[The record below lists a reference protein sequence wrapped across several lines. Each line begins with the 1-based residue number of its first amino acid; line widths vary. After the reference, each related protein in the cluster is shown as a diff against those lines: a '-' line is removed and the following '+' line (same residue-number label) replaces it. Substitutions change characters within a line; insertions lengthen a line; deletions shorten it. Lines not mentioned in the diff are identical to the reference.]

1 MHVQLRK
8 PFFPEESI
16 YRIQKQIK
24 KVLNNGQLTLGKNV
38 LQFEKNFADYFSMK
52 YAVAVSSATA
62 GLHLSLLAL
71 NIKKLDEIIVPAKT
85 FISTANAALYCN
97 AKPIF
102 SDVNENSFQIE
113 PDEIEKMITKKTKA
127 IIPVHLGGN
136 VCDMSKI
143 KKIAKK
149 NNLFI
154 IEDAAHAHGSTYD
167 GKFAGTLGD
176 MGVFSFYPDKIMG
189 SSDGGIIVTNN
200 KNFYKKLLL
209 LRNVGRKSIGQY
221 NYTEIGYNYR
231 MNEIQAIIADE
242 QLRLLPSM
250 IKRRR
255 EIASLYN
262 DEFNKL
268 PNIQIQEIAK
278 NVNSSYYA
286 FIIKMK
292 TGNLQKIRKKLEK
305 QGIETSPMFYTVYK
319 TQAYRKLNRNFHP
332 CKISEKLDKQTFSI
346 PLHPGLSNKQIDFVI
361 NTMKQYFS
369 IF

>member
-1 MHVQLRK
+1 MYVQLRK
-8 PFFPEESI
+8 PFFPKESI
-16 YRIQKQIK
+16 FRIQKQIK
-24 KVLNNGQLTLGKNV
+24 KILNTGQLTLGKNV
-38 LQFEKNFADYFSMK
+38 LQFEKNFANYFSMK

-71 NIKKLDEIIVPAKT
+71 NIKKFDEIIVPAKT

-113 PDEIEKMITKKTKA
+113 PDEIEKMITKKTKV

-143 KKIAKK
+143 NKIAKK

-167 GKFAGTLGD
+167 GKYAGTLGD

-200 KNFYKKLLL
+200 RNFYNKLLL

-231 MNEIQAIIADE
+231 MNEIQAVIANE

-262 DEFNKL
+262 KEFSKFS
-268 PNIQIQEIAK
+268 NIQIQEISK

-286 FIIKMK
+286 FILKVK
-292 TGNLQKIRKKLEK
+292 NRNLNKLRKNLQNNR
-305 QGIETSPMFYTVYK
+305 IETSPMFYTVYK
-319 TQAYRKLNRNFHP
+319 TQAYRNLGINFHV
-332 CKISEKLDKQTFSI
+332 CKNSEKLDKQTFSI
-346 PLHPGLSNKQIDFVI
+346 PLHPGLTNKQIDFVI
-361 NTMKQYFS
+361 KTIKKH
-369 IF
+369 IE